1 VRRRLAAAVL
11 LAAALPSPACGR
23 RAAAP
28 PRETVVAE
36 VGGRKVTLA
45 DLDAYL
51 GENLVGATADEP
63 VAAEDLDRVK
73 SRLLDGLLDEELL
86 AAEAERRGIRATDG
100 EIDAVVAESEAPADE
115 APPPP
120 KDRDALRRGV
130 LAQKLRE
137 ADASEHATVSDEE
150 VDAYLRSNAAE
161 VRAKQRV
168 RMQSLRFPDAEQA
181 ERVRRDIVARRL
193 TFEQAAKRMHGER
206 REESQI
212 AVPLGGLPEPVR
224 AAVAGLAPGQLS
236 APVRLDGGTFL
247 FLVESGPEPEPGGDL
262 ELRDLARAELAEG
275 RYREA
280 SKTLAA
286 RLRRGARIAVHP
298 EALPFRYV
306 PDDSRPAR

>member
-1 VRRRLAAAVL
+1 MLATAMLV
-11 LAAALPSPACGR
+11 AAALPSPACGR

-51 GENLVGATADEP
+51 GENLVGATAEEP

-86 AAEAERRGIRATDG
+86 AAEAERRALRATEE
-100 EIDAVVAESEAPADE
+100 EIDALAAENEAPADE
-115 APPPP
+115 ASPAPP

-130 LAQKLRE
+130 LVQKLRE

-161 VRAKQRV
+161 LRAKRRV

-224 AAVAGLAPGQLS
+224 AAVAGLAPGELS

-262 ELRDLARAELAEG
+262 ELRDLARAELAEA

-298 EALPFRYV
+298 ETLPFRYV
-306 PDDSRPAR
+306 PDSSPGR